1 MRRTMERNNC
11 KEMLLHLIVN
21 VSLVDALLDSLEAN
35 YYNLEAR

>member
-1 MRRTMERNNC
+1 MEIDNRS
-11 KEMLLHLIVN
+11 EMLLRANGN